1 MTNKNKRRRPGY
13 REPRPVSR
21 SSQAP
26 REAARPGLLTSV
38 FASRSAGSGNM
49 PRLRSTLLRGVAV
62 TLGTPVLLVGTVVL
76 VLVAWIAALPFGY
89 QGPVP
94 RLASMLAM
102 PPVGTLFDLQFTSA
116 VFGVANGPAALLGML
131 PFAIAR
137 SVVTGVIFGLAVEI
151 LDTGRASL
159 SGARRGALV
168 SPMVLIVTV
177 IQLGFF
183 IVAGYIGPL
192 IPGLGLFVVL
202 GTVTAAVY
210 FLAYAPLAQLR
221 EGRGVLESLSMASR
235 GARIPGSSS
244 LAMALLFTVPAVA
257 VQQTPLGGF
266 GVNPSPLT
274 WVFVV
279 VANLLHVS
287 VMATFA
293 YRWMCI
299 EDEVPAPAVRARSG
313 RR

>member
-1 MTNKNKRRRPGY
+1 MTNRNKRRRSGY
-13 REPRPVSR
+13 R
-21 SSQAP
+21 AP
-26 REAARPGLLTSV
+26 QPSGGTVEASGPAARPGLLTSM
-38 FASRSAGSGNM
+38 FSARAAGGSNM
-49 PRLRSTLLRGVAV
+49 PRVRSSLLRGIAV
-62 TLGTPVLLVGTVVL
+62 CLSTPVLLVGTVVL
-76 VLVAWIAALPFGY
+76 VLVAWVAALAFGY

-102 PPVGTLFDLQFTSA
+102 PPVGTLFDLQFTAA

-137 SVVTGVIFGLAVEI
+137 SVVTGMIFGLAVEV

-159 SGARRGALV
+159 AGARRGLLV
-168 SPMVLIVTV
+168 SPLVLIVTV

-192 IPGLGLFVVL
+192 IPGLGLFIVL

-210 FLAYAPLAQLR
+210 FLAYAPIVQLR
-221 EGRGVLESLSMASR
+221 EGRGVLESLSLASR
-235 GARIPGSSS
+235 GARIPGTSS
-244 LAMALLFTVPAVA
+244 LAMALFFTVPAIA
-257 VQQTPLGGF
+257 IEQIPLGGF

-274 WVFVV
+274 WVFVLV
-279 VANLLHVS
+279 VNLLHVS
-287 VMATFA
+287 VMATYA

-299 EDEVPAPAVRARSG
+299 EDEVPEPPVRARSG